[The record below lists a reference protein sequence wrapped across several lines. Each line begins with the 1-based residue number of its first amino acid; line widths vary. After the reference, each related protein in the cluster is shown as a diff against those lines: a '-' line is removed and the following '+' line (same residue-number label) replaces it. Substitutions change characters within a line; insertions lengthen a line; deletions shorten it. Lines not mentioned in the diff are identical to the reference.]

1 MATVIY
7 CDDFSEQ
14 LAKGVHNF
22 DGTTHTFK
30 LALTNTAIATSVT
43 NKAGIT
49 SEIAYTNI
57 SGGVN
62 PTVSIGSSE
71 TTGTM
76 TIHGDEVVITATG
89 VVPDFRYYALYNDS
103 ATSPTDA
110 LVISW
115 DHGSTVSLTS
125 GETFTIKFN
134 NTSVNGTIMTVAH
147 P

>member
-14 LAKGVHNF
+14 LALGIHNF
-22 DGTTHTFK
+22 GTATFK
-30 LALTNTAIATSVT
+30 LALTNTAITSGMA
-43 NKAGIT
+43 NKAAIT
-49 SEIAYTNI
+49 AEIAYTNI

-71 TTGTM
+71 TGGTM
-76 TIHGDEVVITATG
+76 TIHGDEVTITATG
-89 VVPDFRYYALYNDS
+89 TVPNFRYYALYNDTAAS
-103 ATSPTDA
+103 DN

-115 DHGSTVSLTS
+115 DHGSTVSLAS
-125 GETFTIKFN
+125 AETFTVKFN
-134 NTSVNGTIMTVAH
+134 NTVTDGTIMTVAH